1 MCDLRH
7 GKINCKR
14 IRKKISGKVTD
25 QIMILMG
32 LLITSKIYMISL
44 VTFNKYTINVYCVA
58 DCASEMDFA
67 CMI

>member
-1 MCDLRH
+1 MCDLRY
-7 GKINCKR
+7 GKINCKS
-14 IRKKISGKVTD
+14 IRKKISGKVTH

-32 LLITSKIYMISL
+32 LLITSKIYIISL
-44 VTFNKYTINVYCVA
+44 VTFNKYTIDVYCVG